1 MTSFRLNLSVLASRN
16 FFLSNLH
23 SGQFQDISSEHS
35 VIHNL
40 AKQETSI
47 ACILQ
52 EAFKG
57 KNSEHLYNMILNSL
71 VLQVENNTS

>member
-1 MTSFRLNLSVLASRN
+1 MNKKNILMNIHIVEEYRYVTSFRLNLSVLASRI

-47 ACILQ
+47 ACIL
-52 EAFKG
+52 
-57 KNSEHLYNMILNSL
+57 
-71 VLQVENNTS
+71 